1 MSNTVSAAVD
11 TAGQPTPTAPV
22 GSPPAP
28 AEAGPTLAT
37 RVRAVHRQ
45 YPTGVTVVTAASQ
58 GKPVGLAVNA
68 FSSISMD
75 PPLVLVCVNESSNSF
90 PAVFESAFIG
100 INILAS
106 DQLDVAGTFA
116 KSGGDKFAALDW
128 HLSAV
133 GVPVL
138 DGVAGHL
145 ELEIKYKIPAYTH
158 TIFIGQVVEAGSSDK
173 SPLVY
178 HAGAFFD
185 GAKLESF
192 S

>member
-1 MSNTVSAAVD
+1 MSNTVSAAV
-11 TAGQPTPTAPV
+11 AGAVQPPPTAS
-22 GSPPAP
+22 GARPAP
-28 AEAGPTLAT
+28 PESNATLAT

-45 YPTGVTVVTAASQ
+45 YPTGVTVVTAALQ

-106 DQLDVAGTFA
+106 DQLNVAGTFA

-128 HLSAV
+128 HLSDV

-138 DGVAGHL
+138 EGVAGHL

-178 HAGAFFD
+178 HAGTFFD

>member
-1 MSNTVSAAVD
+1 MSNTVSTPVD
-11 TAGQPTPTAPV
+11 VTAQSPHSVAIGTSSEGAPDT
-22 GSPPAP
+22 
-28 AEAGPTLAT
+28 TLAT

-45 YPTGVTVVTAASQ
+45 YPTGVTVVTAAVN
-58 GKPVGLAVNA
+58 KNPVGLAVNA

-90 PAVFESAFIG
+90 PAVFESNFIG

-116 KSGGDKFAALDW
+116 KSGGDKFAEIDW
-128 HLSAV
+128 RLSDL
-133 GVPVL
+133 GVPIL

-145 ELEIKYKIPAYTH
+145 ELEIKFKIPAYTH
-158 TIFIGQVVEAGSSDK
+158 TIFIGQVVEAGASGK

-178 HAGAFFD
+178 HAGTFFD

-192 S
+192 Q